1 MKTVKRKAYT
11 NAIMARRV
19 TEKAMAV
26 MEPGTKMT
34 VKINPKGLLI
44 LNTNSP
50 AALEVFQ
57 SEIFNFDNED

>member
-26 MEPGTKMT
+26 MEPGTKT
-34 VKINPKGLLI
+34 
-44 LNTNSP
+44 S
-50 AALEVFQ
+50 F
-57 SEIFNFDNED
+57 